1 MQHRSTSAPWL
12 RFVIAIAAIGLVAT
26 ACSDDGDAS
35 SDAVPSDDAEQ
46 SAETDAGGEIV
57 VISHDSFGIDEE
69 LLEQFEADTGYTV
82 TLQQGGDAV
91 EIVNQAILTVDDPQG
106 DVLYGVDDATLG
118 RALDNE
124 LFVPYESAALSTVRP
139 ELVLDDEHRVTPI
152 DYGAVCVNYDA
163 EWFAAEDMDPPQHLD
178 DLREPEY
185 AELLVVENPAASS
198 PGLAFLTA
206 TVAEYGEDGWLDYW
220 TDLRDGGVTVAS
232 DWTDA
237 YYGRFSGGSGE
248 GDRPLVVSYGS
259 SPPAEVM
266 EMEPLPDEGPTGVV
280 EATCVRQIEFAGV
293 LSNAENPVGAEAF
306 IDFLLSAEFQ
316 ETIPLNLF
324 VYPAVESVALP
335 EVFERFA
342 VVPDD
347 PYMLDAETI
356 AAGRDTWIDEWT
368 DTVLR

>member
-1 MQHRSTSAPWL
+1 MQL
-12 RFVIAIAAIGLVAT
+12 RRTPSLALRLLGVLLALATVVVA
-26 ACSDDGDAS
+26 CGDDGA
-35 SDAVPSDDAEQ
+35 DDATEG
-46 SAETDAGGEIV
+46 SASAGDDAGGEGGGEVV

-69 LLEQFEADTGYTV
+69 LLARFEADTGYSV

-118 RALDNE
+118 RALDND
-124 LFVPYESAALSTVRP
+124 LFVPYEAGALGSVRD

-152 DYGAVCVNYDA
+152 DHGAVCVNYDA
-163 EWFAAEDMDPPQHLD
+163 EWFEAEGMEPPTSLD
-178 DLREPEY
+178 DLRSPEY

-198 PGLAFLTA
+198 PGLAFVIA
-206 TVAEYGEDGWLDYW
+206 TVAEYGEDGWLDW
-220 TDLRDGGVTVAS
+220 WSDVAEGGATVAS
-232 DWTDA
+232 DWTEA

-248 GDRPLVVSYGS
+248 GDLPLVVSYGS

-266 EMEPLPDEGPTGVV
+266 EMDPLPEAGPTGVI
-280 EATCVRQIEFAGV
+280 EDTCVRQIEFAGV
-293 LSNAENPVGAEAF
+293 LANAENPEGAQAF
-306 IDFLLSAEFQ
+306 IEFLLSPEFQ
-316 ETIPLNLF
+316 ETVPLNLF

-347 PYMLDAETI
+347 PYVLDADTI
-356 AAGRDTWIDEWT
+356 AEGRDRWIDEWT
-368 DTVLR
+368 DEVLR

>member
-12 RFVIAIAAIGLVAT
+12 RFVIAIAAIGLVAS
-26 ACSDDGDAS
+26 ACSDDAASPDDTASPDAAS
-35 SDAVPSDDAEQ
+35 PDD
-46 SAETDAGGEIV
+46 SGAGGEIV

-69 LLEQFEADTGYTV
+69 LLEQFEADTGYSV

-91 EIVNQAILTVDDPQG
+91 EIVNQAILTLDEPQG
-106 DVLYGVDDATLG
+106 DVLFGVDDATLG
-118 RALDNE
+118 RALDND

-152 DYGAVCVNYDA
+152 DHGAVCVNYDA
-163 EWFAAEDMDPPQHLD
+163 EWFEAQAMDPPEDLE
-178 DLREPEY
+178 DLRAPEY

-220 TDLRDGGVTVAS
+220 TDLRNGGVTVAS

-266 EMEPLPDEGPTGVV
+266 EMDPLPEEGPTGVV
-280 EATCVRQIEFAGV
+280 EGTCVRQIEFAGV
-293 LSNAENPVGAEAF
+293 LNNAENPAGAEAF
-306 IDFLLSAEFQ
+306 IDFLLSVEFQ

-335 EVFERFA
+335 EVFEQFA
-342 VVPDD
+342 VVPTD
-347 PYMLDAETI
+347 PYMLDSETI